1 MSMQVP
7 AFLQALAKGRNLA
20 LEGQQGLG
28 GGNPVP
34 FLSIKSQ
41 QFAAVDVQG
50 ERIAVGK
57 IDPKGQYVDVVVVD
71 LNPHVSKRYYDKPYD
86 PQAADFLPPT
96 CWSDNGVGP
105 SSSAFEPQ
113 SSTCASCP
121 KNVWGSKINAGG
133 KEVKACDDRKK
144 IGVLI
149 GDLEA
154 VFMLDIPPASL
165 KNWRNVCQLVAT
177 HGANLNMMNLR
188 IRFDPAVQGVL
199 IFEPTGWIDQA
210 TAEHILSLDDAK
222 LAAITGRNDTPKQGV
237 LPAPAAAPVAQIAP
251 KAPEPFIPPAPAQP
265 APQGFMSAPAE
276 APQPRT
282 RRTKAEIEADN
293 AKLSGQTAPAP
304 SAVTSSPP
312 FLQAAPAPAAQ
323 PAERFGMQ
331 AAPVVSD
338 AGLDALIADAMSL
351 PTG

>member
-50 ERIAVGK
+50 GRIAVGK

-71 LNPHVSKRYYDKPYD
+71 LNPHVSKRYYNTSFD
-86 PQAADFLPPT
+86 PQATDYLPPA

-105 SSSAFEPQ
+105 SSQAAEPQ
-113 SSTCASCP
+113 SPTCVSCEHN
-121 KNVWGSKINAGG
+121 KWGSKISASGS
-133 KEVKACDDRKK
+133 EIKACSDRKK
-144 IGVLI
+144 VGVLV

-165 KNWRNVCQLVAT
+165 KNWKNVCQLVAT

-188 IRFDPAVQGVL
+188 IRFDPSVQGVL

-222 LAAITGRNDTPKQGV
+222 LATITGRNDTPKQGA
-237 LPAPAAAPVAQIAP
+237 LPAPAAPVAQIAS

-276 APQPRT
+276 APQPRK

-293 AKLSGQTAPAP
+293 AKLAGQTAPAP
-304 SAVTSSPP
+304 SVVTSPPP
-312 FLQAAPAPAAQ
+312 FLGAAPAVATP